1 MKVKSKLKPIVKE
14 EMPLYRQ
21 LNMERKTNET
31 IIIHLENKLKQSE
44 EERQELLKQNYEVQ
58 LQLAD
63 NQAETDYMKVYKN
76 YDFETLS
83 PELSKFDLIK
93 GQKDQSS
100 LK

>member
-44 EERQELLKQNYEVQ
+44 EERQELLK
-58 LQLAD
+58 
-63 NQAETDYMKVYKN
+63 
-76 YDFETLS
+76 
-83 PELSKFDLIK
+83 
-93 GQKDQSS
+93 
-100 LK
+100 